1 MLIDFTDSIN
11 KILLNNKHDKIIDNK
26 QIKKNIAKS
35 GWLSFDEYEMKKFV
49 FTDPDGISIND
60 TLMGFSISGGFVI
73 FSKNEFLITN
83 GRANPKF
90 NKFNIEKLKDL
101 KIREDGSWSESVFL
115 NDKRVGSFN
124 VNSIDKWNDIV
135 SYIIPYFD
143 DYINE
148 SENDNKE
155 LFIKKYDDF
164 IKKHDIKEEAPH
176 VRHFWNFEN
185 LKDDDRIVKKV
196 ITSTNEFLNTLSYV
210 NKQDDFLYSEAKRIY
225 KRIWRFCKK
234 APTQSVIELYNEGRI
249 PEIGEYFQFKL
260 VYSFFGFETLV
271 AQNQR
276 GNLSSFNIQFSGNV
290 SNDRFAVT
298 YFYFPFISSFDE
310 IPKNLHMSSDVKRQ
324 AVFLS
329 FKEFIKKIIT
339 NHLITDNVEVDKL
352 LPIVNF
358 ITKLK
363 SDIKKEMTESNSEI
377 SKEMKLLDKDDN
389 GIIDIIESDDFKK
402 LLSKHESQIKDIDK
416 SHIHKFVKLS
426 NYLKKRRE
434 NIQSIF
440 SALLSEDLTKYKI
453 ELFGVLKN
461 QIHNYEVLTVH
472 SINMII
478 SLVEGKDI
486 IFYEIYESFDKLNV
500 FNSNW
505 ENELSNKLTD
515 IDTNL
520 TSGLK
525 EVMYSIQE
533 MEISIGNG
541 LKHLSYITENSFKNL
556 ELSVTEELKSVNSS
570 IKFNNLLTGIQ
581 TYQMYKINKNT
592 KSLN

>member
-1 MLIDFTDSIN
+1 MIFC
-11 KILLNNKHDKIIDNK
+11 ILKLN
-26 QIKKNIAKS
+26 
-35 GWLSFDEYEMKKFV
+35 
-49 FTDPDGISIND
+49 
-60 TLMGFSISGGFVI
+60 
-73 FSKNEFLITN
+73 
-83 GRANPKF
+83 
-90 NKFNIEKLKDL
+90 
-101 KIREDGSWSESVFL
+101 
-115 NDKRVGSFN
+115 
-124 VNSIDKWNDIV
+124 
-135 SYIIPYFD
+135 
-143 DYINE
+143 
-148 SENDNKE
+148 
-155 LFIKKYDDF
+155 
-164 IKKHDIKEEAPH
+164 
-176 VRHFWNFEN
+176 
-185 LKDDDRIVKKV
+185 
-196 ITSTNEFLNTLSYV
+196 
-210 NKQDDFLYSEAKRIY
+210 RIY
-225 KRIWRFCKK
+225 KRIWRFSKK
-234 APTQSVIELYNEGRI
+234 APAQNAIELYNEGRI

-260 VYSFFGFETLV
+260 VYCFFGSLSQEGH
-271 AQNQR
+271 
-276 GNLSSFNIQFSGNV
+276 GNLSSFNIQFNGNV

-310 IPKNLHMSSDVKRQ
+310 IPKNLYMSSDVKRQ

-329 FKEFIKKIIT
+329 FKEFINKIMT

-440 SALLSEDLTKYKI
+440 SALLNEDLTKSKI

-505 ENELSNKLTD
+505 ENELSEKLTD
-515 IDTNL
+515 IETNL
-520 TSGLK
+520 TRGLK
-525 EVMYSIQE
+525 EIMFSVQA

-541 LKHLSYITENSFKNL
+541 LKHLSYVTEDSFKDL

>member
-1 MLIDFTDSIN
+1 MGIDYTDSIN
-11 KILLNNKHDKIIDNK
+11 KILLNNKHDTIIDNE
-26 QIKKNIAKS
+26 QIKKNITKS

-49 FTDPDGISIND
+49 FTDSDGITIND

-101 KIREDGSWSESVFL
+101 KIREDGTWSESVFL
-115 NDKRVGSFN
+115 NGKRVGSFN

-155 LFIKKYDDF
+155 LLIKKYDDF
-164 IKKHDIKEEAPH
+164 IKKHDIKEEDPH
-176 VRHFWNFEN
+176 IRHFWNFEN
-185 LKDDDRIVKKV
+185 LKDDDKIVKKV
-196 ITSTNEFLNTLSYV
+196 IASTNEFLNTLSYV
-210 NKQDDFLYSEAKRIY
+210 NKQDDFLYSKAERIY
-225 KRIWRFCKK
+225 KRIWRFSKK
-234 APTQSVIELYNEGRI
+234 APAQNAIELYNEGRI

-260 VYSFFGFETLV
+260 VYCFFGSLSQEGH
-271 AQNQR
+271 
-276 GNLSSFNIQFSGNV
+276 GNLSSFNIQFNGNV

-310 IPKNLHMSSDVKRQ
+310 IPKNLYMSSDVKRQ

-329 FKEFIKKIIT
+329 FKEFINKIMT

-440 SALLSEDLTKYKI
+440 SALLTEDETLTKI

-505 ENELSNKLTD
+505 ENELSEKLTD
-515 IDTNL
+515 IETNL
-520 TSGLK
+520 TRGLK
-525 EVMYSIQE
+525 EIMYSIQE

-541 LKHLSYITENSFKNL
+541 LKHLSYVTEDSFKNL

-592 KSLN
+592 KSLK